1 MKYIALTKRMDDN
14 SIRDMRGSKKQM
26 EKKPIGLVCFVC
38 EWNEGRSVHL
48 ELSVRLKLKRHGSK
62 IRVMSAGFSQADKVN
77 PLRKS
82 FFLGLGVPISEIN
95 DHFSTIFNERH
106 AQADLIL
113 VAELPMKEKL
123 LQRWPGL
130 SGKVMTVKG
139 FINKM
144 GPSNEDISEEEVKME
159 DAGGR
164 DVDKKLD
171 LYVEREQLAKQ
182 VAARL
187 IDLESGGLSF
197 PREVIR
203 R

>member
-1 MKYIALTKRMDDN
+1 
-14 SIRDMRGSKKQM
+14 M
-26 EKKPIGLVCFVC
+26 EKKPVGLVCFVC

-82 FFLGLGVPISEIN
+82 FFLGLGVPVSQIN
-95 DHFSTIFNERH
+95 AHFSTIFNERH

-123 LQRWPGL
+123 LQRWPKL

-139 FINKM
+139 FIKGMN
-144 GPSNEDISEEEVKME
+144 PSNEDISEEEAKME
-159 DAGGR
+159 DAGGK
-164 DVDKKLD
+164 DLDKKLE
-171 LYVEREQLAKQ
+171 LYLKHEQLAVK
-182 VAARL
+182 VAQRL
-187 IDLESGGLSF
+187 IELEASGLSL
-197 PREVIR
+197 P
-203 R
+203 